1 MIRVRIVRKPY
12 NAKITIFKLDT
23 YEYILNFETEGQI
36 FSWQVQIQFPNPI
49 LQSSALLFF
58 LTAAGSFCHFKT
70 NSQVSAMWRTC
81 KGSILKILEICFCR
95 SNTHFTHQKKEDYA
109 WWKGQVKHFKMFKK
123 KWINLVYFKIEFARD
138 LKFGRMIPEHR
149 PIFPWRVIW

>member
-58 LTAAGSFCHFKT
+58 LTAG
-70 NSQVSAMWRTC
+70 
-81 KGSILKILEICFCR
+81 ILPF
-95 SNTHFTHQKKEDYA
+95 
-109 WWKGQVKHFKMFKK
+109 
-123 KWINLVYFKIEFARD
+123 
-138 LKFGRMIPEHR
+138 
-149 PIFPWRVIW
+149 